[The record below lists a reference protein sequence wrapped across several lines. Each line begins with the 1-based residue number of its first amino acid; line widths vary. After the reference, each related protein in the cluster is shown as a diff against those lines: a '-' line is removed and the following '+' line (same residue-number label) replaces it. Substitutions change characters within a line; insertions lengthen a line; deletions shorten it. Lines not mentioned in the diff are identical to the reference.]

1 MKRFRVRP
9 YRADAGYL
17 FWSIGPDCGRIGKL
31 RVIHLGHTP
40 GECIDRLLGR
50 HGKKRRSK
58 LVENVS
64 VYHKPSYPE
73 H

>member
-1 MKRFRVRP
+1 MKLFRVRP

-50 HGKKRRSK
+50 HGKKRKIEYPGRFG
-58 LVENVS
+58 VRPN
-64 VYHKPSYPE
+64 YPE